1 MKEIFFSKAEGLQP
15 ATLQKKEFFY
25 KLFFK
30 YFVILNGTTILR
42 NISQRLLLK
51 MRKLKKINFSLYLR
65 FFLLLNIT
73 TDIYFQACAVL
84 ILDLL

>member
-51 MRKLKKINFSLYLR
+51 DEK
-65 FFLLLNIT
+65 T
-73 TDIYFQACAVL
+73 
-84 ILDLL
+84 